1 MRLFTILLRAQDYC
15 LCLLMCQ
22 FEELE
27 LLFRISPE
35 RAISVTLCIRI
46 VERNWSVYNF
56 LVHRAGHLQSLGH
69 CPAHILY
76 QLFLI
81 FLRNL
86 NIIWAFQQKRIHLK
100 IATRRVTIIPNGVV
114 S

>member
-1 MRLFTILLRAQDYC
+1 
-15 LCLLMCQ
+15 MCQ

-27 LLFRISPE
+27 LLVRTSTE

-46 VERNWSVYNF
+46 VERNWTVYNF

-81 FLRNL
+81 FLHNL
-86 NIIWAFQQKRIHLK
+86 NIIGLSNEKGFILK
-100 IATRRVTIIPNGVV
+100 WPPVIVGVV
-114 S
+114 AGVGK